1 MDSLV
6 AGKWRWVGGFGAVT
20 EAGREKGDG
29 RRWPGGQVP
38 VGYMGGVLGVSSSSH
53 TDQKGSAQGVPEGR
67 PGTAVKGTSLGGACS
82 VYMSGLLEAE
92 SQLCRRALVTDW
104 EHEPGRSREFSTW
117 LVPKA
122 D

>member
-1 MDSLV
+1 MGQSLKP
-6 AGKWRWVGGFGAVT
+6 GEKRETGGA
-20 EAGREKGDG
+20 
-29 RRWPGGQVP
+29 GQV
-38 VGYMGGVLGVSSSSH
+38 VRCLWGIWAECMGVSSSSH

-82 VYMSGLLEAE
+82 VYMSGLMEAE

-104 EHEPGRSREFSTW
+104 EHEPGRSREFSRR